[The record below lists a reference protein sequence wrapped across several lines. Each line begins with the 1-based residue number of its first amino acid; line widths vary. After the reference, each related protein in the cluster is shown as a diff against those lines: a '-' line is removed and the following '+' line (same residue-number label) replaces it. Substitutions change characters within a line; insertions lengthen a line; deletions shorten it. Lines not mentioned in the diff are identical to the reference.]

1 MTITLER
8 RRHLSLFNNELTLSS
23 FLLLYLD
30 PSSMVI
36 FKQMLNND
44 KKQNEEVFS
53 STDLV

>member
-44 KKQNEEVFS
+44 KKQNEVFS